1 MDKLA
6 NLRWF
11 LATDSATLAKQ
22 SPKPLTVVEADAAK
36 VQIRLILADRLRREV
51 AA

>member
-1 MDKLA
+1 MSDLD

-11 LATDSATLAKQ
+11 LATDSQTLADR
-22 SPKPLTVVEADAAK
+22 SPEPLTPAEADAAK
-36 VQIRLILADRLRREV
+36 VQIRLILADRHLAE

>member
-1 MDKLA
+1 MRDLD

-11 LATDSATLAKQ
+11 LATDSATLAEQ
-22 SPKPLTVVEADAAK
+22 SPEPLTEVEADAAK
-36 VQIRLILADRLRREV
+36 EQIRLILADRPRAE

>member
-1 MDKLA
+1 VKPLD

-11 LATDSATLAKQ
+11 LQTDSATLAAR
-22 SPKPLTVVEADAAK
+22 SPLPLTEREADAAK
-36 VQIRLILADRLRREV
+36 REIRAILAATPRRR

>member
-1 MDKLA
+1 MSDLD

-22 SPKPLTVVEADAAK
+22 SPKPLTEVEADAAK
-36 VQIRLILADRLRREV
+36 VQIRLILADRPRAE

>member
-6 NLRWF
+6 NLRWL
-11 LATDSATLAKQ
+11 LATDSKVLAAR
-22 SPKPLTVVEADAAK
+22 SPLPLTVEEADAAK
-36 VQIRLILADRLRREV
+36 VQARLILAATPRRR